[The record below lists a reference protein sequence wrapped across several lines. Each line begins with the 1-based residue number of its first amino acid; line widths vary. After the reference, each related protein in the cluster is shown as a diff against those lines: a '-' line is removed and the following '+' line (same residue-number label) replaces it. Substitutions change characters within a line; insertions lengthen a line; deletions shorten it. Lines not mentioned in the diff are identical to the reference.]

1 MVFTLFLQEFNA
13 NTMSFLYKPV
23 SIIILFIFIVSCGDK
38 QEQSTPITKPD
49 KNVKPPVKKVQAPEF
64 DADSAYN
71 FIQKQ
76 VDFGPRV
83 PNTEAHKKC
92 GNYLAEKL
100 REYGAS
106 VIEQTGRVRAFN
118 DAKLN
123 IKNII
128 AQFQPE
134 KKKRL
139 MLFAHWDTRPFADRD
154 TKNIGKP
161 IDGANDGGSGVGVLL
176 EIGRLLKDNPTQMGV
191 DIILFDA
198 EDYGSTNSNM
208 FGKQMLDD
216 WCLGT
221 QYWANNPPIK
231 NYHPRYGILL
241 DMVGAKDAVF
251 PKEYLSV
258 YFAENVVD
266 KVWEAAHNLGY
277 GQYFLNKKMP
287 PNTAITDDHKYVN
300 NMAKIPS
307 IDIIHYDPKTLDFGH
322 FHHTHKDNMDVIDK
336 NTLKAVGQTVLHVI
350 YNETP

>member
-1 MVFTLFLQEFNA
+1 
-13 NTMSFLYKPV
+13 MSFLQSL
-23 SIIILFIFIVSCGDK
+23 SILVFSIFIFSCGTEK
-38 QEQSTPITKPD
+38 EKPTPDIKPD
-49 KNVKPPVKKVQAPEF
+49 NHVKPEIKTVQAPDF
-64 DADSAYN
+64 NADSAYQ

-83 PNTEAHKKC
+83 PNSEAHKKC

-100 REYGAS
+100 REYGAT
-106 VIEQTGRVRAFN
+106 VIEQTGQVKAFN

-134 KKKRL
+134 KEKRV

-154 TKNIGKP
+154 TRDKGKP

-176 EIGRLLKDNPTQMGV
+176 EVARILKEKPTEMGI
-191 DIILFDA
+191 DIIFFDA
-198 EDYGSTNSNM
+198 EDYGSTSSNM
-208 FGKQMLDD
+208 FGNQMLDD

-221 QYWANNPPIK
+221 QYWANNPPIED
-231 NYHPRYGILL
+231 YHPRYGILL

-251 PKEYLSV
+251 PKEYLSL
-258 YFAENVVD
+258 YFAENVVE
-266 KVWEAAHNLGY
+266 KVWGTANKLGY
-277 GQYFLNKKMP
+277 GQYFINKKMP

-307 IDIIHYDPKTLDFGH
+307 IDIIHYDPQTLDFGP
-322 FHHTHKDNMDVIDK
+322 FHHTHADNMEVIDK
-336 NTLKAVGQTVLHVI
+336 NTLKAVGQTLLQVI
-350 YNETP
+350 YNERP